1 MCHLMALVLP
11 VCIQIYVDFI
21 LQKEDLILQQEKHEI
36 QALSGLYTAYL
47 SSLGSGFRH
56 SQFC

>member
-36 QALSGLYTAYL
+36 QALSGLYTVYL